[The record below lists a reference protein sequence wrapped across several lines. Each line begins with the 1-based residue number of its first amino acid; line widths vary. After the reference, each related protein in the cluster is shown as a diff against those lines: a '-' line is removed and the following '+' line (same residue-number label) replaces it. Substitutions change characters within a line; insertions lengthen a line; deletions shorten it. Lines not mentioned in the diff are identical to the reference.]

1 MDSADGQSVERT
13 GSAMTLKLAFT
24 LAQCGSVT
32 EMRAVLY
39 PPLDGVYLG
48 LFPIQ

>member
-24 LAQCGSVT
+24 LVQCGSVT
-32 EMRAVLY
+32 EMRAVL
-39 PPLDGVYLG
+39 
-48 LFPIQ
+48 